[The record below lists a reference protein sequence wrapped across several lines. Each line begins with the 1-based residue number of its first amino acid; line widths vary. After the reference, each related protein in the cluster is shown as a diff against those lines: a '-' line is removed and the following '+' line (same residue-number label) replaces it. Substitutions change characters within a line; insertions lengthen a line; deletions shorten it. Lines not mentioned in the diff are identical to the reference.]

1 MLVGKI
7 KKDFLSGLE
16 RLSRKNDCNIEQIQI
31 KLVFGE
37 SPENPIAYSIC
48 KDWKFLESST
58 YKDILNKKF
67 DLIGEENLV
76 TPYLIQAMASNMQEF
91 GCEPQEFSAYLHE
104 FKGTIMVSMFSGVNC
119 KKTTPVEGLF

>member
-7 KKDFLSGLE
+7 KKDFLSGLD

-37 SPENPIAYSIC
+37 SPEKPIAYSIC
-48 KDWKFLESST
+48 KEWKFLESST

>member
-37 SPENPIAYSIC
+37 SPETPIAYSIC

>member
-48 KDWKFLESST
+48 KDWKFLEVST

-76 TPYLIQAMASNMQEF
+76 TPYLVQAMATNMQEF
-91 GCEPQEFSAYLHE
+91 ECEPHEFSAYLHE
-104 FKGTIMVSMFSGVNC
+104 FKGTIMVSMFHGVNC

>member
-1 MLVGKI
+1 MLVGI
-7 KKDFLSGLE
+7 E

-37 SPENPIAYSIC
+37 SPETPIAYSIC

-76 TPYLIQAMASNMQEF
+76 TPYLLQAMASNMQEF
-91 GCEPQEFSAYLHE
+91 ECEPNEFSAYLHE
-104 FKGTIMVSMFSGVNC
+104 FKGTIMVSMFNGVNC